1 MELISFI
8 SRQIC
13 KRRKTAGNK
22 VGFESSWAIERPWVF
37 CAEEDGVEVLMCNLC
52 TTYKPVGVGQRCWVD
67 YGSRTLRKDALLL
80 HEKSMQHRDAVR
92 AAMSHKR
99 EQADGL
105 ASMESERQAA
115 TEDAL
120 KVLYFIL
127 RHNLPLDM
135 FPDLVELSMDLGTSR
150 LRSLHAGKNAMPT
163 SRKPAQEAET
173 CAHLLPMPVSRS
185 CSRIQ

>member
-1 MELISFI
+1 MVEEQESAQTPKYEWNSSFLNNEDNKKELISFI

-22 VGFESSWAIERPWVF
+22 VGFESLCTNERPWVF
-37 CAEEDGVEVLMCNLC
+37 CAEEDGVEVLMCILC

-99 EQADGL
+99 EQADGING
-105 ASMESERQAA
+105 
-115 TEDAL
+115 DC
-120 KVLYFIL
+120 
-127 RHNLPLDM
+127 N
-135 FPDLVELSMDLGTSR
+135 
-150 LRSLHAGKNAMPT
+150 
-163 SRKPAQEAET
+163 
-173 CAHLLPMPVSRS
+173 
-185 CSRIQ
+185 